1 MKTLLLLPNQLFN
14 LDILKSIEFNNII
27 LYEHP
32 KFFTEYVYHKSKLVF
47 HRATMKTYYDFM
59 KNRYTIKY
67 LEYNDKFVI
76 KNDIIMYDPTDFD
89 IFSEIKNFT
98 KKHKFNLEILDSPL
112 FIFTLN
118 DLENYM
124 NSNKSRNYFNATF
137 YKWARIE
144 KNILM
149 NGKNPIGGKWS
160 FDTENRSTF
169 EKTQTE
175 PPIPKFTSKTRKD
188 YIQEAIKYVN
198 LIESGDITW
207 SGCKPDYYTFEY
219 QVDNKPST
227 VNTKFWY
234 QNENGQHVVQRVP
247 PTERDGRRH
256 TSIVSVATLMLPPEK
271 SLKPLPESEIE
282 IEALSGRAGAGE
294 NRQPVV

>member
-47 HRATMKTYYDFM
+47 HRSTMKNYYDFI
-59 KNRYTIKY
+59 KKHYTIKY

-76 KNDIIMYDPTDFD
+76 KNDIILFDPTDFD
-89 IFSEIKNFT
+89 IHSKIEKYT
-98 KKHKFNLEILDSPL
+98 KKYKLNLEIVDSPL

-160 FDTENRSTF
+160 FDTENRLPF
-169 EKTQTE
+169 K
-175 PPIPKFTSKTRKD
+175 KD
-188 YIQEAIKYVN
+188 YKEKEVKFIQNKYIEDATKYIERNFPDNYGEINIFVPIN
-198 LIESGDITW
+198 LTLFLKSDNSFSLISICSILIEPVPLALNSKLAFDAVVLITLL
-207 SGCKPDYYTFEY
+207 SILISSIYRSDRCAKFQEF
-219 QVDNKPST
+219 VD
-227 VNTKFWY
+227 
-234 QNENGQHVVQRVP
+234 VP
-247 PTERDGRRH
+247 K
-256 TSIVSVATLMLPPEK
+256 L
-271 SLKPLPESEIE
+271 
-282 IEALSGRAGAGE
+282 
-294 NRQPVV
+294 